1 MACGNG
7 TSRTQVFYPPTNINH
22 SELPKVIRETPYV
35 YNINNDKLTLLE
47 IKNFPP
53 EEDFLLNGLGFFE
66 DEKNDPNKLFIFFV
80 NHKRTGSVIE
90 IFEHTLNT
98 KVLTHLN
105 TVKHDLIYTPNN
117 VAPVSKN
124 EFYVTN
130 DHYSKNNE
138 IVRSFEALA
147 RRPWSYVVFHSSIT
161 NTTEIVADG
170 LIYPNGIASNWD
182 KSKIYVSTTTGGEL
196 LVYDRKSNNK
206 LHLSERVYTG
216 ICLDNVSVDEN
227 GEIYI
232 AGTQKAL
239 AALAQLMD
247 GSAQTPLFPA
257 AVVKVSNNT
266 NEDKFYGKKYSH
278 KIIYEDNG
286 NVLPAVTVAAVD
298 GRRKVMLLGSF
309 YSKGVGRCD
318 FDDELL

>member
-1 MACGNG
+1 
-7 TSRTQVFYPPTNINH
+7 
-22 SELPKVIRETPYV
+22 
-35 YNINNDKLTLLE
+35 
-47 IKNFPP
+47 
-53 EEDFLLNGLGFFE
+53 
-66 DEKNDPNKLFIFFV
+66 
-80 NHKRTGSVIE
+80 
-90 IFEHTLNT
+90 
-98 KVLTHLN
+98 LTHLN
-105 TVKHDLIYTPNN
+105 TVKHDLIYTPHN

-206 LHLSERVYTG
+206 LHLSERVYIG

-232 AGTQKAL
+232 AGSQKAL